1 MGNGLK
7 SMGDRF
13 EIWRAGIPEVGA
25 SFPAT
30 ILRERLINGVSTV
43 FINRKTRRIANRS
56 RMQRPGL
63 FDELS
68 RIIPTKIRNGEIERE
83 REIGQAGM
91 DNRGIE
97 SRSPRSRC
105 LLGTVTLHCHGDRG

>member
-68 RIIPTKIRNGEIERE
+68 RIIPTKIRNREIERE
-83 REIGQAGM
+83 RKRDWPSQYGQPWY
-91 DNRGIE
+91 RIE
-97 SRSPRSRC
+97 ESKITMSTWNGNSA
-105 LLGTVTLHCHGDRG
+105 LSW